1 VVGIAV
7 FAISAGT
14 PSAPASALRLA
25 AAAVF
30 MGIGIAAMHY
40 IGMTALHASAH
51 LEHGLAH
58 VIASVAVGI
67 AASGLALWLAGG
79 RRGRP
84 PLILSACALGVAIAG
99 MHYTAMA
106 GLTVFPHPAPA
117 DVTGGAAISTDLLAS
132 VVAIVAFLVSGS
144 FLLALVPER
153 SSKAPVMP
161 IGATSLG
168 AAAAPTAPPSAPADG
183 SATPAPP
190 SSPETPADLGQGS
203 FGPLGGAGGPP
214 RRPARHLPVEQ
225 GGATH
230 FLAVEEI
237 VAVHANA
244 HYTTVYDGEREL
256 FCPLSIGEV
265 EQRLDAAH
273 FLRVHRSHIV
283 NLSRIT
289 GLKRAGD
296 NGVIELAGRGTYT
309 VPVSR
314 NRVNWLKAQLGLKT
328 GHPAPR
334 QASGA

>member
-1 VVGIAV
+1 
-7 FAISAGT
+7 
-14 PSAPASALRLA
+14 
-25 AAAVF
+25 
-30 MGIGIAAMHY
+30 M
-40 IGMTALHASAH
+40 
-51 LEHGLAH
+51 
-58 VIASVAVGI
+58 
-67 AASGLALWLAGG
+67 
-79 RRGRP
+79 
-84 PLILSACALGVAIAG
+84 
-99 MHYTAMA
+99 
-106 GLTVFPHPAPA
+106 
-117 DVTGGAAISTDLLAS
+117 
-132 VVAIVAFLVSGS
+132 AIVAFLVSGS

-153 SSKAPVMP
+153 SSKAAVTP

-168 AAAAPTAPPSAPADG
+168 AAAAPIAPPPAPVG
-183 SATPAPP
+183 GFETPAPP
-190 SSPETPADLGQGS
+190 TSPEAAADLGQGS

-296 NGVIELAGRGTYT
+296 NGVIELAGRARLYGAGQPQPLQLAEGAAGVEDGTCRPAAGVGGVRSGGGRSSKT
-309 VPVSR
+309 
-314 NRVNWLKAQLGLKT
+314 LGNPIFRRSPLRLSCRTRDEDT
-328 GHPAPR
+328 GRPPPGIPRYSPACSPLSGTIIGRSSDFSFLRRCHLRLSSFIFGFHPT
-334 QASGA
+334 